1 MANIHEICWLIN
13 PDWEA
18 AAFQVLVQLSAL
30 AFNVVGISLTNYVS
44 FSFRSVIAAT
54 K

>member
-18 AAFQVLVQLSAL
+18 AAFQVLVQLPAL
-30 AFNVVGISLTNYVS
+30 AFNVGISLTNYVS